1 VVRWLLLAALV
12 LGLAAVLWVL
22 PGSARRP
29 GAQEATRD
37 AGGPLLATSS
47 AAPREPPSR
56 APAPPGPVAPRSAAA
71 PPVAP
76 PAALDDPVDPDAPAI
91 SDPRSTTVVVNKQRR
106 LRPARYAPDDLRRVE
121 GTDLRMR
128 RAAARHLHGLL
139 VAARRAHER
148 LRVDSAYRSFATQ
161 RATYQ
166 GWVAELGRR
175 GADEASARPGYSEHQ
190 TGLAADLLPA
200 AGTCWSFDC
209 FATTSEARWLA
220 AHAYEHGFVVRYPKG
235 ARSVTGYRY
244 EPWHVRYLGV
254 ATARRLHD
262 ASLAAGRPVTLE
274 EYLGLPAAPG
284 YRPAARS

>member
-1 VVRWLLLAALV
+1 MVRGLLLVGLV

-37 AGGPLLATSS
+37 AGGQLLATSS
-47 AAPREPPSR
+47 AAPQEPPSR
-56 APAPPGPVAPRSAAA
+56 APAPADPVAPRPTAA
-71 PPVAP
+71 PF
-76 PAALDDPVDPDAPAI
+76 AASHDPVDPAAPTI

-235 ARSVTGYRY
+235 ARSITGYRY

-254 ATARRLHD
+254 AMARRLHD
-262 ASLAAGRPVTLE
+262 AALAAGRPVTLE

-284 YRPAARS
+284 YLPAARS